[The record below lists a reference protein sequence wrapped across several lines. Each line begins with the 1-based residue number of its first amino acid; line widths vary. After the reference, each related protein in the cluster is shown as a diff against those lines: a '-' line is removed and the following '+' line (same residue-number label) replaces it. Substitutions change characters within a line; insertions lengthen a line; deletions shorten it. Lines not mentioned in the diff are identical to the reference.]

1 MYETFS
7 FSGESVNCYGLEVVK
22 RVLSRSGIET
32 KPFDP
37 YSNNP
42 VLVSLYWPEQLFDFI
57 KWRYRAEMQGR
68 KVIVGGNFPT
78 TSPSAVA
85 PFCDGI
91 FLGDGELWDGRIEGP
106 FMATRGKPRRR
117 AVAKNIM
124 CFPYEDVQTT
134 RRAFVEISRGCK
146 NKCLFC
152 QYGWLKEYR
161 EADIVDI
168 AQAIKTC
175 KTKTIRAFAA
185 DRFQHSRYQEIRS
198 ILDKK
203 GKCDSGSDVSIRFL
217 LDNPEYLK
225 MTNKVRVGVEG
236 LSQRLRRMILKPYSN
251 EDIIRFCLAVADAG
265 IKCLDWYMIY
275 GLPTEN
281 ESDVPEFL
289 ELMAE
294 LDARMPAGYVIAI
307 HWNAFTPSAQT
318 PFQWCAPAPHRPAYM
333 DRVFSWGGNSRIKFY
348 SKPKYTSVWTLKRR
362 MLSLRSS
369 PETAQLSFNFA
380 MKESVFKK
388 TPGLVD
394 SLYKKASGVDLLGS
408 WPTEKPLP
416 WDDYCIYQRE
426 SMLKCYEVAMKRNE

>member
-1 MYETFS
+1 
-7 FSGESVNCYGLEVVK
+7 
-22 RVLSRSGIET
+22 
-32 KPFDP
+32 
-37 YSNNP
+37 
-42 VLVSLYWPEQLFDFI
+42 
-57 KWRYRAEMQGR
+57 
-68 KVIVGGNFPT
+68 
-78 TSPSAVA
+78 
-85 PFCDGI
+85 
-91 FLGDGELWDGRIEGP
+91 
-106 FMATRGKPRRR
+106 
-117 AVAKNIM
+117 M

-168 AQAIKTC
+168 EQAIKTC

-185 DRFQHSRYQEIRS
+185 DRFQHSKYQEIRK

-217 LDNPEYLK
+217 LDNPGYLK

-251 EDIIRFCLAVADAG
+251 EDIVRFCLAVADAG